1 MLLFLIALL
10 ARILKVK
17 IRMDYSTVVPF
28 HKEFQKNILVQR
40 YLRDIYQNVQ
50 IKSGLKKLMINIE
63 NNYFINFLQT
73 VDFTVKI

>member
-17 IRMDYSTVVPF
+17 IRMYYSTVVPF
-28 HKEFQKNILVQR
+28 HKEFLKNIFR
-40 YLRDIYQNVQ
+40 EIYLCEIYQNVQ
-50 IKSGLKKLMINIE
+50 IKSGLKKLMISIE

-73 VDFTVKI
+73 VDFTAKI